1 MLVLPLRMPS
11 LQHTLAG
18 SWSIL
23 NVPAQITLSLK
34 GLGLVSHAFLHLSI
48 AFYAFIFV
56 LISILLV
63 FGIIYVYMSSP
74 LDFST

>member
-1 MLVLPLRMPS
+1 MSQLKLHFL
-11 LQHTLAG
+11 LKALDWCLIH
-18 SWSIL
+18 
-23 NVPAQITLSLK
+23 VPAQITCSLK
-34 GLGLVSHAFLHLSI
+34 GLGLVSHSFLHLPI

-63 FGIIYVYMSSP
+63 SGIIYVCMSSP